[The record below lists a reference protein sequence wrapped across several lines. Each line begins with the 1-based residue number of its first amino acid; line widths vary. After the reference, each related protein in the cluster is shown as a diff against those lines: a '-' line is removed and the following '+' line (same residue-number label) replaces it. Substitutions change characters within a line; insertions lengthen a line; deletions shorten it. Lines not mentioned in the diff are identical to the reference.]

1 MKKMNDLFKNLFPNL
16 EIDFYSITEYNL
28 YTFRVYFDGIEG
40 IDLKMIVTDSNDN
53 NSHINVVLNSTEN
66 KENNEKEA
74 LKDKELA
81 LNHMIEEIQKREQA
95 ELFSEIIE
103 ALIED
108 DIQIK
113 SNFNIEIVIG

>member
-1 MKKMNDLFKNLFPNL
+1 MEKMNELFKNLFPNL

-53 NSHINVVLNSTEN
+53 NSHINVVLNHTESTNDEQ
-66 KENNEKEA
+66 
-74 LKDKELA
+74 KDQKDYA

>member
-1 MKKMNDLFKNLFPNL
+1 MEKMNELFKNLFPNL

-53 NSHINVVLNSTEN
+53 NSHIKVVLNNTEN
-66 KENNEKEA
+66 KENNDKGVK
-74 LKDKELA
+74 KDKELA
-81 LNHMIEEIQKREQA
+81 LNHMIEEIEKRVQA
-95 ELFSEIIE
+95 ELFSEITE